1 MRTYLSTNNFEE
13 LVQMMLPDRRLAQR
27 FIATF
32 GSFQELHHAQREQMQ
47 SLIDYDPVNFR
58 PVIAAIQIGQ
68 QALTRPQ
75 PMTGQ
80 LNSSYE
86 LGQQLIHEL
95 AGEDQEQVMIIG
107 VDVHS
112 VVIDRQVLFKGGS
125 HECQI
130 YMDQVFRY
138 LIQIGAHGLIFAHNH
153 PSGLVEPSPEDRQ
166 FFKQLQASCR
176 LMNIRLVDCMIVGR
190 NDYFSWQEKLA

>member
-58 PVIAAIQIGQ
+58 SVIAAIQIGQ

-112 VVIDRQVLFKGGS
+112 VVIDR
-125 HECQI
+125 
-130 YMDQVFRY
+130 
-138 LIQIGAHGLIFAHNH
+138 
-153 PSGLVEPSPEDRQ
+153 
-166 FFKQLQASCR
+166 
-176 LMNIRLVDCMIVGR
+176 
-190 NDYFSWQEKLA
+190 